1 MAGEGICHMTAL
13 TDQNG
18 IKDTQS
24 LQASGTGLSTGDFFF
39 PTIQISLP
47 MDMLPFTFITGV
59 GFSVSL
65 AHLHSL
71 SKLNG
76 NW

>member
-39 PTIQISLP
+39 PYNSN
-47 MDMLPFTFITGV
+47 
-59 GFSVSL
+59 FSTNGYASV
-65 AHLHSL
+65 HIYYWCGIFCL
-71 SKLNG
+71 SG
-76 NW
+76 SSAFPQ